1 MPDTLPPLLTTVL
14 RVVDGR
20 ISVATRR
27 GCASH
32 RTDWLIAELAARQN
46 GVVATWQLLRLGITE
61 AAIRRR
67 VHADRLHRIDFGVY
81 AVGHREID
89 RDGRRR
95 SALLVAGREA
105 AISHRSA
112 GHLQALRG
120 GDGESVQVTVP
131 CNGGRRRPWI
141 HRCASLSPLDVELVR
156 GFRCTTVP
164 RTLVDMAGTAGRR
177 ELVSAVKAADYVGR
191 LDIGAVA
198 AAAGRVDR
206 PRGIRVLRAIIV
218 GYEDHPGVPFTVL
231 ERAYERLCSGHDVA
245 RGIPQRSIPGS
256 TRRVDVLYRE
266 AMLAVEL
273 DGRSAHARLAAL
285 ADDRRR
291 DAELAALGY
300 LTLRFTR
307 TELTGERAAVTVAL
321 VRDTL
326 ACRHAQLHAA
336 A

>member
-1 MPDTLPPLLTTVL
+1 MSDTLPPLLATVL
-14 RVVDGR
+14 QVVDRR
-20 ISVATRR
+20 ITVALRR

-46 GVVATWQLLRLGITE
+46 GVVATRQLLRLDITE

-67 VHADRLHRIDFGVY
+67 AGADRLHRIDFGVY

-89 RDGRRR
+89 RNGRRR
-95 SALLVAGREA
+95 SALLVAGQDA

-120 GDGESVQVTVP
+120 GDGEQVHVTVP

-164 RTLVDMAGTAGRR
+164 RTLVDLAGIVGRR
-177 ELVSAVKAADYVGR
+177 ELVSAVRAADYVGR
-191 LDIGAVA
+191 LDVGAVA

-206 PRGIRVLRAIIV
+206 PRGIRVLRAILV
-218 GYEDHPGVPFTVL
+218 DYEDHPGVPFTVV
-231 ERAYERLCSGHDVA
+231 ERGYERLCVRHDVPL
-245 RGIPQRSIPGS
+245 GIPQRSIPGS

-300 LTLRFTR
+300 LTLRFAR
-307 TELTGERAAVTVAL
+307 ADLTGERAAVTAAL
-321 VRDTL
+321 VRRTL
-326 ACRHAQLHAA
+326 ARRNAHMRAA